1 MQHSVTTITTQVST
15 LDPVASTSRGQA
27 WDATTFHSWLEA
39 NTKFGAV
46 REILTAAVRW
56 TVASYSMNT

>member
-1 MQHSVTTITTQVST
+1 MST

-39 NTKFGAV
+39 NTKFGSV

-56 TVASYSMNT
+56 TVSRSTLN

>member
-1 MQHSVTTITTQVST
+1 MQHIVTTITTQVST
-15 LDPVASTSRGQA
+15 LDPVASTSRGAA

-56 TVASYSMNT
+56 TVSRSTLN